1 MVGSFVAHLILLK
14 SIFFKDVYGIINM
27 IHTDRS
33 SLLRNQILIA
43 RSVSDGTATIN
54 DQRLRR
60 KYINEA
66 GLVETDDRTEFNS
79 KGDLLAAVKQ
89 YASWSTYQA
98 VETYIADKTI

>member
-14 SIFFKDVYGIINM
+14 SIFFKDLNRIKKM
-27 IHTDRS
+27 IHTDPN
-33 SLLRNQILIA
+33 SLFRKQILIA
-43 RSVSDGTATIN
+43 RSLSDGTATIN
-54 DQRLRR
+54 HQRLSR

-66 GLVETDDRTEFNS
+66 GLVGTEDRTEFNT